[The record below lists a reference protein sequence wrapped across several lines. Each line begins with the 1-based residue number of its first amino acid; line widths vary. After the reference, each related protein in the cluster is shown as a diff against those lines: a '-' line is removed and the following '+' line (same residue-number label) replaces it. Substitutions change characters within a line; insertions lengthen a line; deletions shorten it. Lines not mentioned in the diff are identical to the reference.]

1 MVGTP
6 RVTIE
11 APTVNVEA
19 LLAIEGAVQSAGE
32 MADIDLDN
40 IDLAGLSGEA
50 EDQTNEDIER
60 IKCAVA
66 NERGCPEL
74 LQFEEQLVE
83 DLQEMVTSQVR
94 AALPLHQG
102 S

>member
-60 IKCAVA
+60 IKRAVA

-94 AALPLHQG
+94 AAFIQG

>member
-1 MVGTP
+1 MPCMMHVFGS
-6 RVTIE
+6 
-11 APTVNVEA
+11 API
-19 LLAIEGAVQSAGE
+19 LKSQKMGDL
-32 MADIDLDN
+32 DLDN
-40 IDLAGLSGEA
+40 IDLSGIGEA

-60 IKCAVA
+60 IKRAVA

-94 AALPLHQG
+94 AAFIQG

>member
-1 MVGTP
+1 MHIT
-6 RVTIE
+6 
-11 APTVNVEA
+11 NA
-19 LLAIEGAVQSAGE
+19 LFSADNLKSQKMG
-32 MADIDLDN
+32 DLDLDN
-40 IDLAGLSGEA
+40 IDLSGIGEA

-60 IKCAVA
+60 IKRAVA

-94 AALPLHQG
+94 AAFIQ
-102 S
+102 SS